1 MSLLGSSWAVR
12 PVLRKMSS
20 AASGFPRIETIAV
33 IGAGTMGHGIAQV
46 AAAAGYRVL
55 LSDVDREAL
64 ARGVQAIERNLDKGI
79 QRGKLT
85 EHDRDR
91 TLQQIHGTT
100 ALAECA
106 TGDLIIEAAPEKLEL
121 KQEILRQLENAS
133 DHPFIFASN
142 TSSLSITNIAT
153 VSKRPEAVVGM
164 HFFNPV
170 HIMRLV
176 EIVVGEKTSPD
187 TVQTVTDAGMKMRK
201 EPIVVKDVPGF
212 ASSRLGVALGLE
224 AMRMVE
230 QGVASARDID
240 TAMELGYNHP
250 MGPLKLTD
258 LVGLDVRLN
267 IAEYLHRELKSE
279 TFRPPEVLRRLVSEG
294 KLGKKTGQGFYD
306 WTKEETRRA

>member
-1 MSLLGSSWAVR
+1 
-12 PVLRKMSS
+12 MSS
-20 AASGFPRIETIAV
+20 PGSGSKTIETIAV

-46 AAAAGYRVL
+46 AAGAGFKVL
-55 LSDVDREAL
+55 LNDVDRESL
-64 ARGVQAIERNLDKGI
+64 ARGVAAIETNLAKGI

-85 EHDRDR
+85 EDDRDR
-91 TLQQIHGTT
+91 TLQQIRGTT
-100 ALAECA
+100 NLKECA
-106 TGDLIIEAAPEKLEL
+106 AGDLIIEAAPEKLDL
-121 KQEILRQLENAS
+121 KQEILRQLEFAT

-142 TSSLSITNIAT
+142 TSSLSITEIASS
-153 VSKRPEAVVGM
+153 SKRPEAVIGM

-176 EIVVGEKTSPD
+176 EIVVGAKTSAATVD
-187 TVQTVTDAGMKMRK
+187 TVTSVGRKLRK

-212 ASSRLGVALGLE
+212 ASSRLGVVLGLE
-224 AMRMVE
+224 AMRMFE
-230 QGVASARDID
+230 QGVASVQDID

-267 IAEYLHRELKSE
+267 IAEYLHRELGSE
-279 TFRPPEVLRRLVSEG
+279 AFRPPEVLRRMVREG

-306 WTKEETRRA
+306 WSQEKEDTRRAQSS